1 MVTLLMSDIVA
12 ITIALTVTVG
22 LLVSTAVA
30 NHRLTEKVRQLRQ
43 QLHNDGSAWQQE
55 VNEWKDEADHYK
67 AYYLRSVNDAKGLA
81 DAYIM
86 ETQRG

>member
-43 QLHNDGSAWQQE
+43 QLLNDGSAWQQE

-67 AYYLRSVNDAKGLA
+67 AYYLRSVNDAKGLTN
-81 DAYIM
+81 AYIK

>member
-12 ITIALTVTVG
+12 ITIALTVSVG
-22 LLVSTAVA
+22 LVISTAVA

-55 VNEWKDEADHYK
+55 VNAAQEDAEHWESLFKRHFKDAT
-67 AYYLRSVNDAKGLA
+67 AAR
-81 DAYIM
+81 
-86 ETQRG
+86 

>member
-12 ITIALTVTVG
+12 ITIALTVSVG
-22 LLVSTAVA
+22 LVISTAVA

-55 VNEWKDEADHYK
+55 VNEAKDEADHYRT
-67 AYYLRSVNDAKGLA
+67 YYLRSVNSAKGLA
-81 DAYIM
+81 DHYIK
-86 ETQRG
+86 ETQI